1 MSAFRSRLDRIFDQ
15 IIGAQG
21 KKQTTRMHLDDT
33 LLECF
38 SRLSPKCR
46 DEELEDLVY
55 FILDL
60 YQFHGVQVAIAEVDV
75 DHVVVDLR
83 TALEEHAAR
92 VRGRASLQE
101 DQHVFLVLNR
111 CLQEIPWE
119 SLPILRGRSVSRIPN
134 VDFLVDRLEFARR
147 RDQSTGPN
155 SDQYEGRTRLD
166 LSSTYYI
173 LNPSGDLESTERR
186 FSPWLRSMR
195 DVGWDGIIGRIPSEQ
210 EFTHALEKNELLM
223 YVYLLSL
230 SARPFLISFL
240 QLFWSRRWGTV
251 HTVAQDSTL
260 ASVCGHHALGLFLR
274 FTAGHGRIRPHRDAV
289 QLHACRMVTWP
300 FPHFIS
306 PLPFS

>member
-1 MSAFRSRLDRIFDQ
+1 MSAFRSRLDKIFEQ

-21 KKQTTRMHLDDT
+21 KKQSSTRMHLDDS

-101 DQHVFLVLNR
+101 DEHVFLVLNR
-111 CLQEIPWE
+111 SLQEIPWE

-147 RDQSTGPN
+147 RDQST
-155 SDQYEGRTRLD
+155 SRSEGRTRLD

-186 FSPWLRSMR
+186 FSPWLRSMHK
-195 DVGWDGIIGRIPSEQ
+195 VGWDGIIGRMPSEQ

-223 YVYLLSL
+223 YIFHPLAAEHLL
-230 SARPFLISFL
+230 IN
-240 QLFWSRRWGTV
+240 LF
-251 HTVAQDSTL
+251 H
-260 ASVCGHHALGLFLR
+260 
-274 FTAGHGRIRPHRDAV
+274 
-289 QLHACRMVTWP
+289 
-300 FPHFIS
+300 
-306 PLPFS
+306 